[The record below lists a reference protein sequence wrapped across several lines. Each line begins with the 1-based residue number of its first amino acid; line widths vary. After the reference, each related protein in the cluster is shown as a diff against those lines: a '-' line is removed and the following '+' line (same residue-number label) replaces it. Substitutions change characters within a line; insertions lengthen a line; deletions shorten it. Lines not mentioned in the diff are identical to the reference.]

1 MALGFFEPANK
12 KKPGYV
18 DTASNISTG
27 CFYPFFFIEF
37 CQFYFI
43 FSSLLHI
50 DDVPFSL
57 YETVF
62 CVVFCVSHKY
72 PPTILTSSQS
82 FPRCNGGTVE
92 IGSWPH

>member
-1 MALGFFEPANK
+1 MLTLLQTSLLDVFL
-12 KKPGYV
+12 
-18 DTASNISTG
+18 
-27 CFYPFFFIEF
+27 FIEF

-50 DDVPFSL
+50 DNFPFSL
-57 YETVF
+57 YKT
-62 CVVFCVSHKY
+62 VFCVSHEY

-92 IGSWPH
+92 IGSWLH